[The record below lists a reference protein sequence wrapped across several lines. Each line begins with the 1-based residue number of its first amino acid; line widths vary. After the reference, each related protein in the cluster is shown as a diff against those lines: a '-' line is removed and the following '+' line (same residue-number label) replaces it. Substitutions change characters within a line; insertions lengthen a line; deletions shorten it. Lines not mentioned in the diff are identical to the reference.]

1 MPVPGL
7 SPMSKARCLQR
18 SSFPSAAGFFLLT
31 QANRSGPCGS
41 CIQFWALA
49 IVEKADKAIAA
60 AIDFIALIFTSLF
73 DLQPDLGQRRI
84 TDATIAGRRL
94 SPLLPLILQSHFG
107 EAVWHERTG
116 SQ

>member
-41 CIQFWALA
+41 CIQFWAIA

-73 DLQPDLGQRRI
+73 GLQPDLARRH
-84 TDATIAGRRL
+84 TIDPPVDDSPAGIYFRMK
-94 SPLLPLILQSHFG
+94 
-107 EAVWHERTG
+107 
-116 SQ
+116 

>member
-31 QANRSGPCGS
+31 QANRSDPCGS
-41 CIQFWALA
+41 CIQFWAIA

-73 DLQPDLGQRRI
+73 GLH
-84 TDATIAGRRL
+84 
-94 SPLLPLILQSHFG
+94 SPISANGASPTPRSPGAAYH
-107 EAVWHERTG
+107 RC
-116 SQ
+116 SR